1 MVIMSIYHE
10 ILGVPAPPKDF
21 SHLSLS
27 ELFGYR
33 QACMDLGYE
42 DKVKAVNDEIDARY
56 NQSLQDSLESQS
68 PE

>member
-1 MVIMSIYHE
+1 MFLMD
-10 ILGVPAPPKDF
+10 L

-33 QACMDLGYE
+33 QACKDLGYE
-42 DKVKAVNDEIDARY
+42 DRVRLVNEEIDARY
-56 NQSLQDSLESQS
+56 NESLLNSLESES

>member
-1 MVIMSIYHE
+1 M
-10 ILGVPAPPKDF
+10 KQDF

-33 QACMDLGYE
+33 QACKDLGYE
-42 DKVKAVNDEIDARY
+42 DKVKAVNEEIDARY
-56 NQSLQDSLESQS
+56 NESLQDALESES

>member
-1 MVIMSIYHE
+1 MD
-10 ILGVPAPPKDF
+10 L

-33 QACMDLGYE
+33 QACKDLGYE

-56 NQSLQDSLESQS
+56 NESLQDSLESQS